1 MDEYNSVAA
10 YKIKRL
16 LLELGNISGHGTE
29 LVSLYVPPK
38 KPIYDVV
45 NELKDEYGTAS
56 NIKSDTT
63 RTHVQDALT
72 RIMQK
77 LKLYKQPPDTGLII
91 FGGSLPVE
99 GSTKDEEI
107 RTYEI
112 VPPKP
117 VTTYLYR
124 CVSPDTRIVLQNGL
138 QRTIGQL
145 GSSWSRETI
154 RSTRDNGRQIT
165 GVRIKGYIQT
175 VAGRRKVYRLTS
187 ESGRTIVATEDH
199 PFFTPAGWK
208 HIADIKPGDL
218 VCVYPLDDMDF
229 QKVDLGGNKIVIDE
243 GPIKSAHYPPMD
255 IDVAVK
261 RLKQLALLP
270 LKFDNPKLP
279 IVARILGYMLSE
291 SSSCPAARINDG
303 KQRSVYSID
312 IYAED
317 ASAAEDIRA
326 DLMSLGATTRLVG
339 LTASDGNSNAEG
351 RPHNAINIRLV
362 DPAIYMLLM
371 ALGAG
376 RGHILGG
383 MPMVPDWLF
392 NAPAEVQREF
402 LAAYMG
408 GDGQAPA
415 ISSSDHLVSGRA
427 VFHRPQGMYE
437 EGMEFARDISR
448 LFTNFGIKIDDI
460 LTRPMGPSMDDT
472 RAVEFELLFDHT
484 EENILKLC
492 HAVGFRYSE
501 RKASV
506 ALLLG
511 EYLRIRAF
519 YHSSAG
525 AGITPVSG
533 GGSGSDILGIPNSL
547 NIGGRTTQ
555 TCSSGGIITS
565 ILRTAPVSE
574 YSDWLATSRV
584 RPDGFLLW
592 ENVVSTELVEVDDVR
607 DLTLDGGD
615 HSFFANGF
623 MVHNCDDHFH
633 LDVLRSLLRE
643 EELIGI
649 LSMDNSEAGYGTIS
663 GDRVDV
669 IQVITSGVGGKHRQ
683 GGQSARRFERIR
695 ENEINDY
702 FHRVAAHAT
711 KIFLGDRP
719 IKALIISGPG
729 MTKEDFFKGE
739 YMDYR
744 LQKMTIGEI
753 DTGYAGEEGIRET
766 LTRGQGL
773 LENMRVIQEKKL
785 VEQFIT
791 EASKPKGLA
800 VYGLKPVL
808 DSIRDASAQTILI
821 SEDLNM
827 KFVKTICKNC
837 GYNREDFVKESDMF
851 SFRTRMSDARCPTCG
866 KDTWNFETQDLVD
879 FLYDRGT
886 AVGSKIEVISSK
898 SEAGVMFMSF
908 GGIGALLRYRR

>member
-1 MDEYNSVAA
+1 MEEYNSVAA

-16 LLELGNISGHGTE
+16 LLELGNITGHGTE
-29 LVSLYVPPK
+29 LVSLYIPPK
-38 KPIYDVV
+38 KPIYDVI

-63 RTHVQDALT
+63 RTHVQGALT

-124 CVSPDTRIVLQNGL
+124 CVSPDTKIVLQNGL

-145 GSSWSRETI
+145 KSSWASESV
-154 RSTRDNGRQIT
+154 RSTAHNGQGIEAA
-165 GVRIKGYIQT
+165 RIKGYVQT
-175 VAGRRKVYRLTS
+175 VAGERKVYRLTS
-187 ESGRTIVATEDH
+187 ESGRAIVATEDH
-199 PFFTPAGWK
+199 PFFTPTGWRYM
-208 HIADIKPGDL
+208 ADIRPGEL
-218 VCVYPLDDMDF
+218 VCVYP
-229 QKVDLGGNKIVIDE
+229 VD
-243 GPIKSAHYPPMD
+243 D
-255 IDVAVK
+255 IDCQRAGHNLPGDRLLVEEGSIRRLPYPSADIEAAVR
-261 RLKQLALLP
+261 RLKRLALLP
-270 LKFDNPKLP
+270 LRLDDPKLP
-279 IVARILGYMLSE
+279 IIARILGYMLSE
-291 SSSCPAARINDG
+291 GSLSRAALIKGREP
-303 KQRSVYSID
+303 RSGCAVD
-312 IYAED
+312 IFAED
-317 ASAAEDIRA
+317 AAAAEDIIT
-326 DLMSLGATTRLVG
+326 DLTSLGAALQPVAR
-339 LTASDGNSNAEG
+339 AAPADSPEDGG
-351 RPHNAINIRLV
+351 RSSQMARIGPL
-362 DPAIYMLLM
+362 DPAARALLV
-371 ALGAG
+371 ALGATAG
-376 RGHILGG
+376 PRPEG
-383 MPMVPDWLF
+383 MARVPDWLF
-392 NAPAEVQREF
+392 DAPIQAQREF

-408 GDGQAPA
+408 GDGEAPA
-415 ISSSDHLVSGRA
+415 ISGPDRISAGRV
-427 VFHRPQGMYE
+427 VFHRATYE
-437 EGMEFARDISR
+437 EGIKFARDITR
-448 LFTNFGIKIDDI
+448 LFTDLGISVGAT
-460 LTRPMGPSMDDT
+460 LTRRMGPEKNESKT
-472 RAVEFELLFDHT
+472 VEFELEFSPT
-484 EENILKLC
+484 EENALMLC
-492 HAVGFRYSE
+492 HAIGFRYSK
-501 RKASV
+501 RKASMAQLV
-506 ALLLG
+506 G
-511 EYLRIRAF
+511 EYLRIRAYYRSLADAEAARGYGVRSDDGF
-519 YHSSAG
+519 AMARDSSN
-525 AGITPVSG
+525 
-533 GGSGSDILGIPNSL
+533 IP
-547 NIGGRTTQ
+547 
-555 TCSSGGIITS
+555 
-565 ILRTAPVSE
+565 LRTMQAGNAGSAIMAVPEPAPMSG
-574 YSDWLATSRV
+574 YFNWLAASRV
-584 RPDGFLLW
+584 KCDEPLLW
-592 ENVVSTELVEVDDVR
+592 ENVVSIELTKLNDVR
-607 DLTLDGGD
+607 DLTLDEGD

-633 LDVLRSLLRE
+633 LDILRSLLRE

-669 IQVITSGVGGKHRQ
+669 IRVITSGVGSKHRQ

-702 FHRVAAHAT
+702 FHRVADHAT

-729 MTKEDFFKGE
+729 MTKEDFFRGE

-744 LQKMTIGEI
+744 LQKMTIGQI
-753 DTGYAGEEGIRET
+753 DTGYAGDEGIRET

-773 LENMRVIQEKKL
+773 LENMRVIQEKRL
-785 VEQFIT
+785 VEQFIA

-808 DSIRDASAQTILI
+808 DSIRDASANTILI

-827 KFVKTICKNC
+827 KFVKTSCKNC
-837 GYNREDFVKESDMF
+837 GYTREDFIKEPDMF
-851 SFRTRMSDARCPTCG
+851 SFRTMMSDTRCPTCG

-886 AVGSKIEVISSK
+886 AVGSKIEVISSR